1 MARCCNEFSRSSLMH
16 TAVAEA
22 ASGLPAIE
30 PGMPLPAGTGLDRRS
45 FVIRS
50 AGLALAVYGAGA
62 LKLPLFEEGVLD
74 AAAAAPNQ
82 PVLVSLFLDG
92 GADSLSL
99 LAPVGDP
106 DYKRLRPK
114 LALPDSGLAFTEDPR
129 LRWHPSA
136 ASLRTLHLE
145 GKLTVLPTVGY
156 TDADQSHFTSRH
168 YWEVGATNPGLRTG
182 WLGRYLDKAGRND
195 NPLQGLSLD
204 GELSPSIATRKAP
217 VAALRGADQY
227 SFWAPGVWGDVEREM
242 LNTIGPLGRARGYGD
257 KALASI
263 ANTATQASRLRT
275 QLSVFTNRGNG
286 SNRFGSP
293 VPYPEHRSG
302 FPQRLAGLA
311 AMLAA
316 GLPLR
321 CVALRAYGMYDTH
334 SDQPEALAA
343 GLKLTSETLLAFQR
357 DLEARGLADR
367 VLTLIWSE
375 FGRRGEENGSL
386 GTDHGA
392 AGVSLLMGTRA
403 RGQMIGEVPQ
413 LRNALDR
420 NGNLKATV
428 DFRSVYTSLLEQ
440 WFDFDAAAVIPK
452 ARAYRRLQLV
462 K

>member
-227 SFWAPGVWGDVEREM
+227 SFWAPGVWGDVERDM